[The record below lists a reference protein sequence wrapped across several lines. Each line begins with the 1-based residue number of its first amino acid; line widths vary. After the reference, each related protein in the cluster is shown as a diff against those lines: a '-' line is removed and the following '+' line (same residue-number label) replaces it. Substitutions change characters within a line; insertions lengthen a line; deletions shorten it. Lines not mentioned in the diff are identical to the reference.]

1 MRGRLRNRKK
11 RKEAETVKVHKAGD
25 VKYPP
30 GLNNESLFI
39 DFVARVVIV
48 SESAKTLNIVQYRL
62 VQGCTPRNNRLE
74 TC

>member
-25 VKYPP
+25 VKHPP

-62 VQGCTPRNNRLE
+62 VQGCAPRNNRLE